1 MDRSLSLALR
11 SLLITTAL
19 LMAAVAL
26 AASPGFSLAAAGSA
40 EASGWL
46 FPLLSFTQDLGIGTI
61 RDGLVEAEHAAPMAS
76 VSSTLSWILAG
87 LCLAVALMMRR
98 LPGR

>member
-40 EASGWL
+40 DAAGWL
-46 FPLLSFTQDLGIGTI
+46 SPLLSFTEDLGIGTI
-61 RDGLVEAEHAAPMAS
+61 REGLVEAGHADPMAS
-76 VSSTLSWILAG
+76 VSSMLAWVLAG

>member
-11 SLLITTAL
+11 SLLMTSAL

-26 AASPGFSLAAAGSA
+26 AASPEFSLAAAGSGD
-40 EASGWL
+40 STGWL
-46 FPLLSFTQDLGIGTI
+46 SPLLSFSQDLGIGSI
-61 RDGLVEAEHAAPMAS
+61 REGVVAAERVDPIAS
-76 VSSTLSWILAG
+76 VSSILAWVMAG
-87 LCLAVALMMRR
+87 LCLAGALMVRR

>member
-11 SLLITTAL
+11 SLLITSAL

-26 AASPGFSLAAAGSA
+26 AASPEFSLAAVGSA
-40 EASGWL
+40 DAAGWL
-46 FPLLSFTQDLGIGTI
+46 SPLLSFSQDLGIGSI
-61 RDGLVEAEHAAPMAS
+61 REGAIAADRVDPIAP
-76 VSSTLSWILAG
+76 VSSLLAWLLAG
-87 LCLAVALMMRR
+87 LCLAGALMMRR